1 MQRNQ
6 SLDTA
11 GPSGVASTS
20 YAGENIGNHQPPQ
33 GHNDDND
40 SRERERERNEDGE
53 GDDDGDGASKRK
65 LGKVD
70 RGREACNECRRHKI
84 RCHPHPD
91 DPQHLF
97 PCSRCE
103 RMSLGCE
110 FAKHNRGRKRKRPP
124 PFLSGLLPSD
134 DPTRLPNHAPQAPRG
149 VPSTETGTSASA
161 SQHGQAHSQSPS
173 QPRAL
178 GDPRFPFLS
187 METDTHA
194 KPHTSSLRTSG
205 REKNDIYPLAHQMS
219 LRHMVGEESSEDEVF
234 SGDEDRERSSAHRAA
249 ATAGARTTGTGGG
262 GPLGHFFGDQMGG
275 NKKQKVPIK
284 GPELVDDPIRAGY
297 LDEAEARALFHLFMK
312 RYNAPLPMLDPNIHT
327 HDYVRKS
334 SSFLYTAIL
343 CVTSRYLSI
352 ISSAE
357 NGTPISPESARSVHQ
372 QILVLARDHMTWAYA
387 EATATIDVVRALV
400 VLSINKEPDDD
411 KAWFHISRAVLL
423 GKELNLGRIPPRS
436 ELEKMNEGEH
446 RMLRAR
452 QRVWLCLF
460 FVNSIFN
467 MQFRQP
473 MLILQSDP
481 LIATA
486 QHWLKRTS
494 RENILSDTTIVCSV
508 ELRRKFLHY
517 RDLLVGSG
525 LDEPAYR
532 SALSLSIL
540 TRTMNQ
546 DWDISSEAWMR
557 DIIDVGGTSSHVGKP
572 RVWTSSLRL
581 NLNLL
586 IVNQTLRLSPEEQL
600 DPGSSH
606 TIPAFHHCLNAATT
620 VLSRIES
627 LDRVHLT
634 YASDTFL
641 HFALYAAT
649 LLSSLCRGQY
659 PYKFEDNEI
668 ESCRRLILKTADA
681 LDAASAYPSD
691 SPTLHAWYLRRLCQL
706 MPSNNARDERP
717 APAPSL
723 SISSDLPPST
733 DTVSS
738 TGLPIDPSLQEV
750 QTTMPVDPALTT
762 VMGNELD
769 FFLGDFP
776 WVNFVGTGT
785 APNDQ
790 SDFFASN
797 QNGLQA
803 VNVNHGLPGSYWTG
817 ETMGPTSAGGGGQL
831 ASGLNMNNFVQPQ
844 LQGNL
849 NSNRP
854 LDSQAVPHYRQ
865 HPSVLTAANGQM
877 PFDMYGSSM
886 GTGLGSLGQ
895 GAGDMGFG
903 NVM

>member
-1 MQRNQ
+1 MQGNQ
-6 SLDTA
+6 PYVNN
-11 GPSGVASTS
+11 GPSAAAAASS
-20 YAGENIGNHQPPQ
+20 SSSIPGRNSSSAANQPSLEYRE
-33 GHNDDND
+33 DNG
-40 SRERERERNEDGE
+40 SRERERVGDGQGELGE
-53 GDDDGDGASKRK
+53 GDDDGAPKRK

-110 FAKHNRGRKRKRPP
+110 FAKHNRGRKRKRP
-124 PFLSGLLPSD
+124 GA
-134 DPTRLPNHAPQAPRG
+134 R
-149 VPSTETGTSASA
+149 STEAGTSTGASHPA
-161 SQHGQAHSQSPS
+161 PAHSQPPS
-173 QPRAL
+173 HPRSL
-178 GDPRFPFLS
+178 GDPRFPFIS
-187 METDTHA
+187 METDSHA
-194 KPHTSSLRTSG
+194 KPHISSLRTSDRG
-205 REKNDIYPLAHQMS
+205 KSDIYPLAHQMS
-219 LRHMVGEESSEDEVF
+219 LRHMVGEESS
-234 SGDEDRERSSAHRAA
+234 DEDAPSIGEEQGPA
-249 ATAGARTTGTGGG
+249 G

-275 NKKQKVPIK
+275 GKKQKVPLK

-297 LDEAEARALFHLFMK
+297 LDETEARALFHLFMK
-312 RYNAPLPMLDPNIHT
+312 RYNTPLPMLDPHIHT

-343 CVTSRYLSI
+343 CVTSRYLSTI
-352 ISSAE
+352 ASAE

-436 ELEKMNEGEH
+436 ELEKMNEDEH
-446 RMLRAR
+446 RRLRSR

-494 RENILSDTTIVCSV
+494 RENILSDTTLICSV

-525 LDEPAYR
+525 LDEPVYR

-546 DWDISSEAWMR
+546 DWDVSSEAWMR
-557 DIIDVGGTSSHVGKP
+557 DIIDVVGGTSSHVGKP

-586 IVNQTLRLSPEEQL
+586 IVNQTLRLPPEEQL

-649 LLSSLCRGQY
+649 LLSSH

-668 ESCRRLILKTADA
+668 DSCRRLILKTADA

-706 MPSNNARDERP
+706 MPSTNPRDERP
-717 APAPSL
+717 APATSL
-723 SISSDLPPST
+723 SISSDLPPSST
-733 DTVSS
+733 HNAPSSGVSV
-738 TGLPIDPSLQEV
+738 DPLHQEV

-785 APNDQ
+785 TPNDQ
-790 SDFFASN
+790 PDLYGTNHNGVQAMSMGN
-797 QNGLQA
+797 QA
-803 VNVNHGLPGSYWTG
+803 LPGSYWTG
-817 ETMGPTSAGGGGQL
+817 ENMIAQGGGGIGGGGGGGAGGQGEL
-831 ASGLNMNNFVQPQ
+831 TGSLGLNMCSFSQPPAPPTAQ
-844 LQGNL
+844 H
-849 NSNRP
+849 SVHSTRP
-854 LDSQAVPHYRQ
+854 LDPPGQSSYR
-865 HPSVLTAANGQM
+865 SVLPTTNGEM
-877 PFDMYGSSM
+877 PLDIYGSSM
-886 GTGLGSLGQ
+886 AAGLGSLGQ
-895 GAGDMGFG
+895 GPGGIGFG
-903 NVM
+903 HVM